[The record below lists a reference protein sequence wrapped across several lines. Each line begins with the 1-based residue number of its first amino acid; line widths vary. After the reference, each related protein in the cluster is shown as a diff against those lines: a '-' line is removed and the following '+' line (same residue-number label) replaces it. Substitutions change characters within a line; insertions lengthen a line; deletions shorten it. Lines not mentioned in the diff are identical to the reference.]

1 MVSRARFGMSSMR
14 LSKVLMGCA
23 AGALFAG
30 AAALSPAPAQAA
42 EDGTTFDQQIMR
54 SIMDGLGLKR
64 DGEPGINYQERAPLV
79 IPPGRDLPPP
89 EQSDTAASNPAWPKD
104 PDVERRKREAAIEK
118 NRNVSDEREREQNPL
133 RPDQLMPGARGKQQ
147 KRQQARTTDDGY
159 QAPASGFSSQ
169 LPPSELGYKG
179 GLFGA
184 MFGSKKEEQAKFTG
198 EPPRMSLTEPPV
210 GYQTPSPDQPYGLAK
225 GVAPQKA
232 YNDYRDRADPSVN
245 R

>member
-1 MVSRARFGMSSMR
+1 MR
-14 LSKVLMGCA
+14 LSKVFRSCA
-23 AGALFAG
+23 ASVLVFG
-30 AAALSPAPAQAA
+30 AAAVSGPAPVSAA
-42 EDGTTFDQQIMR
+42 DNEPSWDEKMMR
-54 SIMDGLGLKR
+54 GIMDGLGLKR

-79 IPPGRDLPPP
+79 LPPGRDLLPPDR
-89 EQSDTAASNPAWPKD
+89 SDAAANNPAWPKD
-104 PDVERRKREAAIEK
+104 PDVERRKAEVTMEK

-133 RPDQLMPGARGKQQ
+133 RPDQLTPGGRGKQ
-147 KRQQARTTDDGY
+147 KRQAARTDDGY

-179 GLFGA
+179 NLFSN

-198 EPPRMSLTEPPV
+198 EPPRTSLTEPPA

-225 GVAPQKA
+225 GAAPTKA
-232 YNDYRDRADPSVN
+232 YNDYRDRADPSIH